1 MPISRAGTIDA
12 IGQVFAWQALGA
24 GREQVQVRPVEWDEQ
39 TGERRGMFAEFR
51 IDSGMIGNR
60 SCICAGKSAIKRL
73 WIMAGSTLV
82 CLLASQPSCDC

>member
-1 MPISRAGTIDA
+1 MPISSESGDNRRYRASFCLT
-12 IGQVFAWQALGA
+12 GA

-60 SCICAGKSAIKRL
+60 PCICAGKSAIKRL

-82 CLLASQPSCDC
+82 CLLASQPSCDW